1 MFGYYY
7 ACFFSLANAMEIII
21 LRTSLYDN
29 GCNKWNEMFIYKM
42 FLLLVLSL
50 LARAQRACE
59 RTNNKKRL
67 GYTYMR
73 RSIRLQ
79 PLLVETGQPIF
90 SLLFVAACLNFSL
103 TCYLVVF

>member
-1 MFGYYY
+1 MFGYYV
-7 ACFFSLANAMEIII
+7 CFFSLANTVEIII

-29 GCNKWNEMFIYKM
+29 GGNKWNEMFIYKM

-73 RSIRLQ
+73 INIRLQ

-90 SLLFVAACLNFSL
+90 SLLCAAACMNLLTVLPYFSK
-103 TCYLVVF
+103 

>member
-1 MFGYYY
+1 MKRQQ
-7 ACFFSLANAMEIII
+7 EK
-21 LRTSLYDN
+21 TSEKEKKGDMD
-29 GCNKWNEMFIYKM
+29 GGGEG
-42 FLLLVLSL
+42 
-50 LARAQRACE
+50 E

-90 SLLFVAACLNFSL
+90 SLLFVAACLNFQVLILLIMQKSSD
-103 TCYLVVF
+103 